1 MWKLKSN
8 IYNVSRQA
16 LEESLYMIGNGY
28 LGVRGSF
35 EEGYVSGES
44 VRGTYINGLYD
55 RIPMI
60 HAEMAYGFPTEQD
73 RQPRVL
79 DTQTCEI
86 YLDGERVH
94 LLDGKFTD
102 YHRTLDFQTGETT
115 RTYRY
120 FTSIGKSAEI
130 SFRRLASLE
139 HVNFLLYKIEVEY
152 DGEIEFIS
160 LCDTEVENYS
170 NPKDPRIGQGH
181 TKLMSLLSLV
191 GYDQV
196 VYASMRTATTNIEQ
210 AVAISHKILH
220 TLYGTLE
227 HHKHEGKL
235 FTHVKAYGHV
245 GLEKKCVFTDG
256 LRFSSP
262 LDRAREI
269 LEKYDSYDYDYFL
282 ELQKEFLDNFW
293 YHSGIE
299 IQGDSEAQLALRMKQ
314 FHLLQSVGV
323 DRFSNVAAKGLSGEG
338 YEGHY
343 FWDTEIYILPVL
355 QMNQPEK
362 AKALLNY
369 RHSILPFAKER
380 AIQLGHIKGAAYAW
394 RTISGIEC
402 SGYFPAGT
410 AQYHINADI
419 AYAFIQYYLYTD
431 DELFMAEKGF
441 EVILETARLWMDL
454 GDYHNGTFQIH
465 TVTGPDE
472 YTALVNNNYY
482 TNAMAKYHLEWT
494 YKMYKLLDS
503 SKHESVKHLF
513 EDLVNRLNINYAELR
528 AMKTASEKM
537 FFLYDETHKMYAQDD
552 TFLTKPMWPVNEE
565 AFSHRPLLLNYHPL
579 TIYRHQILKQA
590 DTLLAHM
597 LLEQYVTEDDIKNA
611 FNYYEPI
618 TTHDSSLSTCIYG
631 IMASRCG
638 FNDKA
643 FEYFSESLMLD
654 LKDTHKNTKDG
665 LHMANMAGSILS
677 VTAGFAGL
685 RICQD
690 CIILRPQKPTSWD
703 EFSFKLNYQGRLL
716 KVTIGDETKLELL
729 EGEGIYVKIWD
740 RMHYVETVKPPVK
753 AVVFDLDGVLTE
765 TSKAHFEAWKM
776 LASEL
781 GFEVPDELED
791 KVRGISRLDSLEIVL
806 TYGNLNEV
814 YTDEEKVDLANHKN
828 DLYLDLIK
836 GYTPENLSLG
846 AVSLLTELREKGIKI
861 ALASASKNAPFLL
874 EAMGITAYFDVVV
887 DPASIENG
895 KPEPDIFL
903 KASELL
909 GITPGYC
916 IGVEDAYAGI
926 ESIKAAGM
934 TPMGIG
940 SKTVL
945 SNCDTVFSGLE
956 SFHNFLLD
964 HSIIK

>member
-1 MWKLKSN
+1 MKKKFKTINLLLICIILTATVLNPIVFATKINFQVNEPNLNDDSISRDIIIFAEHNFKNQINDFILNSN
-8 IYNVSRQA
+8 FYEVTVTNK
-16 LEESLYMIGNGY
+16 
-28 LGVRGSF
+28 
-35 EEGYVSGES
+35 
-44 VRGTYINGLYD
+44 YD
-55 RIPMI
+55 
-60 HAEMAYGFPTEQD
+60 
-73 RQPRVL
+73 
-79 DTQTCEI
+79 
-86 YLDGERVH
+86 VH
-94 LLDGKFTD
+94 LAT
-102 YHRTLDFQTGETT
+102 
-115 RTYRY
+115 
-120 FTSIGKSAEI
+120 
-130 SFRRLASLE
+130 
-139 HVNFLLYKIEVEY
+139 
-152 DGEIEFIS
+152 
-160 LCDTEVENYS
+160 
-170 NPKDPRIGQGH
+170 P
-181 TKLMSLLSLV
+181 
-191 GYDQV
+191 
-196 VYASMRTATTNIEQ
+196 MR
-210 AVAISHKILH
+210 V
-220 TLYGTLE
+220 
-227 HHKHEGKL
+227 
-235 FTHVKAYGHV
+235 
-245 GLEKKCVFTDG
+245 
-256 LRFSSP
+256 
-262 LDRAREI
+262 
-269 LEKYDSYDYDYFL
+269 YDYNI
-282 ELQKEFLDNFW
+282 DNMTLN
-293 YHSGIE
+293 S
-299 IQGDSEAQLALRMKQ
+299 
-314 FHLLQSVGV
+314 
-323 DRFSNVAAKGLSGEG
+323 
-338 YEGHY
+338 
-343 FWDTEIYILPVL
+343 TEIYYFPVL
-355 QMNQPEK
+355 EKNELIGTYAVAKLENGILSGTLSKSFADKFNYLSKNNYKPGVHKLIRIKSALFLSNNSSKVINELESDTPSNLDIDKYKEDIDKKIETLLDKSSVEEYSFESIIINSNLIFSDPGAPVDYKYLSVPIVLQNGMNWCW
-362 AKALLNY
+362 AV
-369 RHSILPFAKER
+369 
-380 AIQLGHIKGAAYAW
+380 
-394 RTISGIEC
+394 TC
-402 SGYFPAGT
+402 
-410 AQYHINADI
+410 ADI